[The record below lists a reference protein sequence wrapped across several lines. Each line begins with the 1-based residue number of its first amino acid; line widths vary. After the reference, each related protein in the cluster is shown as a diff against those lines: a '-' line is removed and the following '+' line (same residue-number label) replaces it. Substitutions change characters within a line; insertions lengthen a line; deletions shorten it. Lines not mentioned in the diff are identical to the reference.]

1 MAKLGLWRGSLVGLL
16 LVPMVQAA
24 TSTPLLPDP
33 TQPLSVTQPA
43 ESSSAVHSVALP
55 ILQSITYGPFVHRAV
70 LNGRVYREGASI
82 GQYTLL
88 AIHADRVVLES
99 ADGTK
104 HTLKLFSYQVRYK

>member
-1 MAKLGLWRGSLVGLL
+1 MAKLGLWQGCLVGLL
-16 LVPMVQAA
+16 LAHVVQAA

-33 TQPLSVTQPA
+33 TQPLSVTQP
-43 ESSSAVHSVALP
+43 SDQSSAVHSVALP
-55 ILQSITYGPFVHRAV
+55 VLQSITYGPFVHRAV

-82 GQYTLL
+82 GQYIVR
-88 AIHADRVVLES
+88 AIHADHVVLES